1 MNKVS
6 AFFISVLC
14 CMSPDILGQD
24 TIPSIEDLIH
34 NERINLRYKT
44 ASRADYIRETNPDTM
59 TCVFDNNTYTILSN
73 GKIIND
79 KSQDF
84 VFLKNKDVIDNIYLY
99 VYDNDFIIFFTET
112 DFEDSFSYAKRINSK
127 TKQIVWSNPIY
138 AFNLGT
144 PIIID
149 NNAYVSTLGFVGKL
163 DLNSGKYIWR
173 HEDLYDDG
181 KFNAFENPIF
191 LEKNYVIFPSPHY
204 FTQETDYLLVN
215 DNTGEAVILNT
226 TN

>member
-1 MNKVS
+1 
-6 AFFISVLC
+6 
-14 CMSPDILGQD
+14 
-24 TIPSIEDLIH
+24 
-34 NERINLRYKT
+34 
-44 ASRADYIRETNPDTM
+44 M
-59 TCVFDNNTYTILSN
+59 TCTFNSNTYTILSN
-73 GKIIND
+73 GKIID
-79 KSQDF
+79 EKSQDF

-99 VYDNDFIIFFTET
+99 IYNNDYIIFFTET
-112 DFEDSFSYAKRINSK
+112 DFEDSYSYAKRINSK
-127 TKQIVWSNPIY
+127 TKQIVWSNQIY

-163 DLNSGKYIWR
+163 NLDNGKYIWR
-173 HEDLYDDG
+173 HEDLYNDG

-191 LEKNYVIFPSPHY
+191 LENNYVIFPSPHY

-215 DNTGEAVILNT
+215 ENTGEAVILNT

>member
-6 AFFISVLC
+6 AFFISILSC
-14 CMSPDILGQD
+14 ISPDIFGQD
-24 TIPSIEDLIH
+24 TIPSIEDLIQ

-44 ASRADYIRETNPDTM
+44 ASHADYIRETNPDTM
-59 TCVFDNNTYTILSN
+59 ICIFDNNTYTILSN

-79 KSQDF
+79 KSNDF

-99 VYDNDFIIFFTET
+99 IYDNDYIIFFTET
-112 DFEDSFSYAKRINSK
+112 DFEDSFSYAKRINPK
-127 TKQIVWSNPIY
+127 TKQIVSRTPVY
-138 AFNLGT
+138 SFNLGT
-144 PIIID
+144 PVIID

-163 DLNSGKYIWR
+163 NLDTGKYVWR

-191 LEKNYVIFPSPHY
+191 LEK
-204 FTQETDYLLVN
+204 D
-215 DNTGEAVILNT
+215 
-226 TN
+226 